1 MQPIEDKV
9 DAAIRVVFC
18 ATIGVATVQRIKRRK
33 EKMRFMSCIFCV
45 PYTAKVLYF
54 ANAPMKI
61 NIKLAG
67 SATNLYFCVVF
78 DEIKGC
84 HPSLSLA

>member
-1 MQPIEDKV
+1 
-9 DAAIRVVFC
+9 
-18 ATIGVATVQRIKRRK
+18 
-33 EKMRFMSCIFCV
+33 MRFMSCIFCV